1 VTPSIRPERPGDV
14 AAIRL
19 VKEAAFPTPAEAE
32 LVDMLRADG
41 DLILSLAAEQDGLIA
56 GHVAFSR
63 IVIER
68 DDNPGAAVSL
78 APVAVLPQYQR
89 NGVGKA
95 LIARGLAMLAAK
107 GEDLVVVLG
116 DPAYYRR
123 FGFAAAEAV
132 PFASD
137 YSGPYLQALR
147 LAGRR
152 VMPGRLRYP
161 SAFAALG

>member
-1 VTPSIRPERPGDV
+1 VRPSIRPERPGDV

-19 VKEAAFPTPAEAE
+19 VNEAAFPAPAEAE

-41 DLILSLAAEQDGLIA
+41 DLILSLVAEQDGLIA

-68 DDNPGAAVSL
+68 DDDPGAAVSL

-89 NGVGKA
+89 TGIGKA

-107 GEDLVVVLG
+107 GEGLVVVLG

-123 FGFAAAEAV
+123 FGFTAPEAV

-152 VMPGRLRYP
+152 VARGRLRYP